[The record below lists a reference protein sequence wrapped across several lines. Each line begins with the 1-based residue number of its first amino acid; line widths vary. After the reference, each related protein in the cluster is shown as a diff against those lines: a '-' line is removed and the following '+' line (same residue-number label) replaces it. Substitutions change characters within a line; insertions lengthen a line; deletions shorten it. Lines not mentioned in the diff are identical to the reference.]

1 MNGTNKQIN
10 RALIFA
16 LAIGGVAAVNIN
28 SASAAPGPKP
38 IVRAAPSPT
47 PAPAPKVPP
56 IPALIAKPTP
66 PPIAVPISPPPLA
79 TVTQLPS
86 FMPWTVAPTP
96 TPALLQ
102 LPSVNISKPPTGDA
116 TKIKLPEVAT
126 KIGIVLGLTAVGL
139 LAVAPIS
146 TGAALFGISA
156 SISGVASTVAH
167 TSGAAFVGNLL
178 GIVSVVA
185 TIIAIK
191 MNE

>member
-1 MNGTNKQIN
+1 
-10 RALIFA
+10 
-16 LAIGGVAAVNIN
+16 
-28 SASAAPGPKP
+28 
-38 IVRAAPSPT
+38 
-47 PAPAPKVPP
+47 
-56 IPALIAKPTP
+56 
-66 PPIAVPISPPPLA
+66 
-79 TVTQLPS
+79 
-86 FMPWTVAPTP
+86 MPWTVAPTP

-102 LPSVNISKPPTGDA
+102 LPSVNISKPPTGDT